1 MPTKRILLTFTFFNF
16 LMLGYA
22 QTNALLDFNQNRLQK
37 QKTSMMVLG
46 GWAIGNIALGAT
58 LASQR
63 SGESR
68 YFHGMN
74 AGWNLVNLG
83 LATAG
88 YIAATKADPSAFGLY
103 ESINEQHSVQKI
115 FLFNA
120 GLDVGYMLGGA
131 YLMERSKNTED
142 KPERLRGF
150 GKSIILQGG
159 FLFVFDL
166 AAYLWQANGND
177 DLQPLLQGLSFT
189 GNGVGF
195 RYQF

>member
-1 MPTKRILLTFTFFNF
+1 MPIKRTLLTLFFFNCMMF
-16 LMLGYA
+16 GYA
-22 QTNALLDFNQNRLQK
+22 QVNSLLDFNQNRLNK

-63 SGESR
+63 TGESR

-88 YIAATKADPSAFGLY
+88 YISATKADPSALSLF
-103 ESINEQHSVQKI
+103 ESINDQQSIQKI

-131 YLMERSKNTED
+131 YMVERARRTENQ
-142 KPERLRGF
+142 PERLRGF
-150 GKSIILQGG
+150 GRSIVLQGG

-166 AAYLWQANGND
+166 AAYLWQANGNS
-177 DLQPLLQGLSFT
+177 DLQPLLEGLSFT
-189 GNGVGF
+189 GEGIGF
-195 RYQF
+195 RYRF

>member
-1 MPTKRILLTFTFFNF
+1 MPTKRILLTLTFLNF
-16 LMLGYA
+16 LALGYA
-22 QTNALLDFNQNRLQK
+22 QTAALTDFNQNRLQK
-37 QKTSMMVLG
+37 QKVSMMVLG
-46 GWAIGNIALGAT
+46 GWAVGNIALGAT

-88 YIAATKADPSAFGLY
+88 YIAATKGDPAALSLY
-103 ESINEQHSVQKI
+103 ESINEQHKVQKI

-131 YLMERSKNTED
+131 YLMERSKRTED
-142 KPERLRGF
+142 RPERLRGF
-150 GKSIILQGG
+150 GKSILLQGG

-166 AAYLWQANGND
+166 AAYLWQANGNS

-189 GNGVGF
+189 GDGVGF